1 MGHNEVVKAHLHL
14 LHLLDDARP
23 PLVGRRGRGG
33 LAHRL
38 GHWGTRVRTLPRL
51 AQALAR
57 SLRFLSRQLLS
68 QLARR
73 QISRVGRNLLGRLK
87 PSW

>member
-1 MGHNEVVKAHLHL
+1 MAMGHNEVVKAHLHL
-14 LHLLDDARP
+14 LHLLDDTRP

-38 GHWGTRVRTLPRL
+38 GHWGTRGRTLPRL
-51 AQALAR
+51 AQAISR
-57 SLRFLSRQLLS
+57 SLRFLRRQLLS

-73 QISRVGRNLLGRLK
+73 QIDRI
-87 PSW
+87 

>member
-1 MGHNEVVKAHLHL
+1 MAMGHNEKAHLHL
-14 LHLLDDARP
+14 LDLLDDARP
-23 PLVGRRGRGG
+23 PLIGRRGRGG
-33 LAHRL
+33 LAYRL

-51 AQALAR
+51 AQAIAR

-68 QLARR
+68 WLARGHVY
-73 QISRVGRNLLGRLK
+73 RVGRNLVRGVK